1 MNKSND
7 HDDEIEGYEV
17 PLHLA
22 LTQPVL
28 FAGTPRAIGILN
40 VTLAL
45 ALGMGLRVWWLAIP
59 LGLFMHS
66 AAVWLTKRDFDWFD
80 VLRVHLRQPTHLD
93 S

>member
-1 MNKSND
+1 MNQT
-7 HDDEIEGYEV
+7 HDQDEIDGFEV

-40 VTLAL
+40 VTLTL
-45 ALGMGLRVWWLAIP
+45 TLGLGLRVWWLALP
-59 LGLFMHS
+59 LGLAMHTAS
-66 AAVWLTKRDFDWFD
+66 VWLTKRDFDWFD